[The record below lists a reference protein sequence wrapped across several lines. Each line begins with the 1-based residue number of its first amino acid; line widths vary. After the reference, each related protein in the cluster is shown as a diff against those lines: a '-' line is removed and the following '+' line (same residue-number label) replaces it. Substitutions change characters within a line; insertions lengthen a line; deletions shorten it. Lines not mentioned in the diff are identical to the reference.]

1 MSDSSVPALV
11 NAKEEYSRQLI
22 NIFRSPLYQGIKS
35 IYSDAKDIASNEN
48 RPNDTLMIFQD
59 LLSRIPKWSQD
70 IINKEYSRII
80 DVTQCDWIDDLLK
93 VVYVSHIKVL
103 TIVHNSQK
111 NKKISLS
118 VPSGSYFMHLCYIEI
133 AREFWKNPYLF
144 SDRATKLE
152 QQKNIR
158 DSETIIG
165 ECVIE
170 TIRKQLPVRH
180 ILKEY
185 FADEEDDEIQ
195 ETDVQD
201 QSVTAPENP
210 NLSKKYL
217 KKLETVVK
225 KELKNDGDYNISM
238 EDTIRRIIKEELTR
252 TNTPIN
258 EAKVDKNLIDSVV
271 EKVKEEK
278 SATPTPTVSTPPNK
292 EEENI
297 ENGNNSGNNSGTNTD
312 NNNTNTN
319 DNTSNDT
326 SNNINNV
333 NDSAKEKTDIQVAG
347 GVETQTPTPT
357 QTTTPTIDNNTNNTN
372 NNTNN
377 TNPNSASIKEVTVV
391 SSSENSENSSGKNND
406 DNNDKP
412 VKKTND
418 IVIEN
423 IDDIDLELTV
433 DDDNFNGDKN
443 KSADR
448 ETKSPN
454 PLDSLNLDGLEE
466 FDISGTNNNDNS
478 GGFSFFKDAKD
489 N

>member
-1 MSDSSVPALV
+1 
-11 NAKEEYSRQLI
+11 
-22 NIFRSPLYQGIKS
+22 
-35 IYSDAKDIASNEN
+35 
-48 RPNDTLMIFQD
+48 MIFQD

-70 IINKEYSRII
+70 IINKDYSRII

-195 ETDVQD
+195 ETDVQE

-258 EAKVDKNLIDSVV
+258 EAKVDKNLVLPIARKYHQYLPKLIRSSV
-271 EKVKEEK
+271 
-278 SATPTPTVSTPPNK
+278 
-292 EEENI
+292 
-297 ENGNNSGNNSGTNTD
+297 NNFL
-312 NNNTNTN
+312 
-319 DNTSNDT
+319 
-326 SNNINNV
+326 NNI
-333 NDSAKEKTDIQVAG
+333 II
-347 GVETQTPTPT
+347 
-357 QTTTPTIDNNTNNTN
+357 TI
-372 NNTNN
+372 
-377 TNPNSASIKEVTVV
+377 
-391 SSSENSENSSGKNND
+391 
-406 DNNDKP
+406 
-412 VKKTND
+412 
-418 IVIEN
+418 
-423 IDDIDLELTV
+423 L
-433 DDDNFNGDKN
+433 
-443 KSADR
+443 
-448 ETKSPN
+448 
-454 PLDSLNLDGLEE
+454 
-466 FDISGTNNNDNS
+466 
-478 GGFSFFKDAKD
+478 
-489 N
+489 

>member
-1 MSDSSVPALV
+1 
-11 NAKEEYSRQLI
+11 
-22 NIFRSPLYQGIKS
+22 
-35 IYSDAKDIASNEN
+35 
-48 RPNDTLMIFQD
+48 
-59 LLSRIPKWSQD
+59 
-70 IINKEYSRII
+70 
-80 DVTQCDWIDDLLK
+80 
-93 VVYVSHIKVL
+93 
-103 TIVHNSQK
+103 
-111 NKKISLS
+111 
-118 VPSGSYFMHLCYIEI
+118 MHLCYIEI

-195 ETDVQD
+195 ETDVQE

-258 EAKVDKNLIDSVV
+258 EAKVDKNLIDTVV

-278 SATPTPTVSTPPNK
+278 SATPTPTPESTSTSDSTAEYTSTQNSQLPTNSDDTVTANESNSNNSNNSTSSDEVTAVSN
-292 EEENI
+292 NNSNDNNGDNGNSNDNNSNDNNGDNGNSNSNDNNSNDSNSND
-297 ENGNNSGNNSGTNTD
+297 NGNNSR
-312 NNNTNTN
+312 N
-319 DNTSNDT
+319 DEN
-326 SNNINNV
+326 
-333 NDSAKEKTDIQVAG
+333 
-347 GVETQTPTPT
+347 
-357 QTTTPTIDNNTNNTN
+357 
-372 NNTNN
+372 
-377 TNPNSASIKEVTVV
+377 
-391 SSSENSENSSGKNND
+391 ENST
-406 DNNDKP
+406 
-412 VKKTND
+412 KKTND

-433 DDDNFNGDKN
+433 DDDNGDKN
-443 KSADR
+443 KQADR

-466 FDISGTNNNDNS
+466 FDISGTSNNDN

>member
-80 DVTQCDWIDDLLK
+80 DITQCDWIDDLLK

-185 FADEEDDEIQ
+185 FADEEDDEI
-195 ETDVQD
+195 
-201 QSVTAPENP
+201 
-210 NLSKKYL
+210 
-217 KKLETVVK
+217 
-225 KELKNDGDYNISM
+225 DG
-238 EDTIRRIIKEELTR
+238 
-252 TNTPIN
+252 
-258 EAKVDKNLIDSVV
+258 
-271 EKVKEEK
+271 
-278 SATPTPTVSTPPNK
+278 
-292 EEENI
+292 
-297 ENGNNSGNNSGTNTD
+297 
-312 NNNTNTN
+312 
-319 DNTSNDT
+319 
-326 SNNINNV
+326 
-333 NDSAKEKTDIQVAG
+333 
-347 GVETQTPTPT
+347 
-357 QTTTPTIDNNTNNTN
+357 
-372 NNTNN
+372 
-377 TNPNSASIKEVTVV
+377 
-391 SSSENSENSSGKNND
+391 
-406 DNNDKP
+406 
-412 VKKTND
+412 
-418 IVIEN
+418 
-423 IDDIDLELTV
+423 
-433 DDDNFNGDKN
+433 
-443 KSADR
+443 
-448 ETKSPN
+448 
-454 PLDSLNLDGLEE
+454 
-466 FDISGTNNNDNS
+466 
-478 GGFSFFKDAKD
+478 
-489 N
+489 

>member
-144 SDRATKLE
+144 SDRTTKLE

-195 ETDVQD
+195 ETDVQE

-258 EAKVDKNLIDSVV
+258 EAKVDKNLIDTVV

-278 SATPTPTVSTPPNK
+278 SATPTPTPESTSTSDSTAEYTSTQNSQLPTNSDDTVTANESNSNNSNNSTSSDEVTAVSN
-292 EEENI
+292 NNSNDNNGDNGNSNDNNSNDNNGDNGNSNSNDNNSNDSNSND
-297 ENGNNSGNNSGTNTD
+297 NGNNSR
-312 NNNTNTN
+312 N
-319 DNTSNDT
+319 DEN
-326 SNNINNV
+326 
-333 NDSAKEKTDIQVAG
+333 
-347 GVETQTPTPT
+347 
-357 QTTTPTIDNNTNNTN
+357 
-372 NNTNN
+372 
-377 TNPNSASIKEVTVV
+377 
-391 SSSENSENSSGKNND
+391 ENST
-406 DNNDKP
+406 
-412 VKKTND
+412 KKTND

-433 DDDNFNGDKN
+433 DDDNGDKN
-443 KSADR
+443 KQADR

-466 FDISGTNNNDNS
+466 FDISGTSNNDN